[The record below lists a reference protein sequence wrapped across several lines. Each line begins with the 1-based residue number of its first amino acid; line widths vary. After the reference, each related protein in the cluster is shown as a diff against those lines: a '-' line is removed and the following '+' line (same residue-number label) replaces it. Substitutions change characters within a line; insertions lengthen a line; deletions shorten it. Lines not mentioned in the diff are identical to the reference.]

1 VIGKKAH
8 NNNDQHF
15 VVALLASS
23 FVNFGALKY
32 TLYYFG
38 GR

>member
-8 NNNDQHF
+8 NNDQQF